1 MMSLWML
8 QVLPL
13 YIVVMLAHGTTEA
26 VVVENLEAF
35 LGEHA
40 QAFTT
45 WCTGFQGF
53 RARCMNEFKVVKWD
67 I

>member
-1 MMSLWML
+1 MP

-13 YIVVMLAHGTTEA
+13 YIVVMLAHGTTEP

-35 LGEHA
+35 LGEHS

-45 WCTGFQGF
+45 WWAPMCP
-53 RARCMNEFKVVKWD
+53 ADCN
-67 I
+67 